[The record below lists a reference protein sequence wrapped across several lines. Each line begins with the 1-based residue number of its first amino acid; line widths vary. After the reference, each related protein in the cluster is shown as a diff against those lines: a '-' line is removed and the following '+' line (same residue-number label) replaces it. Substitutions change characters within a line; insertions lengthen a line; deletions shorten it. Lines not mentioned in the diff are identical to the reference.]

1 MSIDD
6 PAVYHSMSLELD
18 KVTKAEHLGRFSLS
32 VDHAFDNGVPLHA
45 YVDSDTNLLMIEQ
58 KHV

>member
-18 KVTKAEHLGRFSLS
+18 KVTTAQHLGRFSLS
-32 VDHAFDNGVPLHA
+32 VNHAFDNEVPLHA
-45 YVDSDTNLLMIEQ
+45 YVDIETNLLMIEQ
-58 KHV
+58 KIV